1 MHDAIRAF
9 HTLNTVAFIAL
20 GAVAL
25 VTWRRKRDSASVWAV
40 AAFGGLAILEL
51 LALIPQHE
59 RNVGEKILTRIEIVI
74 LVVYPYLLF
83 RFTNAFRPPGRTLAR
98 ALFGLTDSWALP
110 LAVLFVALAACL
122 AAGWPSTADRC
133 VDDELAA
140 SAT

>member
-9 HTLNTVAFIAL
+9 HTLNTIAFIAL

-25 VTWRRKRDSASVWAV
+25 VMWRRRRNRASVWAV

-83 RFTNAFRPPGRTLAR
+83 RFTNAFRPPGRNLAR
-98 ALFGLTDSWALP
+98 RRRLRWR
-110 LAVLFVALAACL
+110 
-122 AAGWPSTADRC
+122 PSR
-133 VDDELAA
+133 
-140 SAT
+140 